1 MTAKNLRAFVLMPF
15 DDELDWAY
23 DRLIRPA
30 FEAAQ
35 YTVIR
40 ADDIDSQRNILKDV
54 VTAIVEADVIVAD
67 LTGTNPNVYYELG
80 LAHALRKPVVLLSQ
94 DVTKAPFDLR
104 SYRIVEY
111 GDRFDQFEA
120 AKARLH
126 KLANDIAR
134 GAVPFG
140 NPVSDFVPKGANVP
154 TAVGA
159 DVTEVRDAATADDE
173 ERGLLDLVADNEE
186 GFAEQTALLSK
197 ACEQIVLLGQHATDA
212 TPKIQRLTSTRDY
225 NGLRRL
231 FRDMSALYDA
241 RTSDLHD
248 IDKQLRLSWERT
260 SDALEKRFH
269 HSATNDETR
278 AKLLSNTRKMSST
291 AANAQVSIDGF
302 TQKVGEL
309 PNVEKMLTRSQRK
322 LVRELREFLAYIE
335 DVKAFEGRLT
345 GILESVD

>member
-80 LAHALRKPVVLLSQ
+80 LAHALMKPVVLLSQ

-140 NPVSDFVPKGANVP
+140 NPISDFVPKGANVA

-173 ERGLLDLVADNEE
+173 ERGLLDLVADTEE

-212 TPKIQRLTSTRDY
+212 TPKS
-225 NGLRRL
+225 
-231 FRDMSALYDA
+231 SA
-241 RTSDLHD
+241 
-248 IDKQLRLSWERT
+248 
-260 SDALEKRFH
+260 
-269 HSATNDETR
+269 
-278 AKLLSNTRKMSST
+278 
-291 AANAQVSIDGF
+291 
-302 TQKVGEL
+302 
-309 PNVEKMLTRSQRK
+309 
-322 LVRELREFLAYIE
+322 
-335 DVKAFEGRLT
+335 
-345 GILESVD
+345 